1 MDLLIKRFFV
11 ITLWVVISGHPQGH
25 LKPLG
30 SHMIPRTDIDVVERF
45 LSPWEF
51 YDKYVNPS
59 QPLLMK
65 NVLENEKIP
74 AYYKW
79 SDDYLREHFG
89 EETVQIELGKKE
101 DRKNGKEISFK
112 FSRFIDNYKDMDIY
126 MVHDLPKSMEEEFHL
141 PLSLCCGGFQ
151 KVINSVVTWFSSGST
166 KSVLHTDDQ
175 DNINCLLDGKK
186 DLILFDKKYKP
197 LIEADGWNFD
207 GSYSDIDV
215 DAVDMYKFPNINK
228 IPWYQ
233 VNLTKG
239 DCFYIP
245 YHWFHQVYS
254 HSGRNFA
261 TNVWFGNLRWFN
273 DTDCQTFNITDRTLI
288 PVSKFAKTAE
298 IEQYRSIII
307 RMFEF
312 DKYVSRDIFKEEFSV
327 VDNLDK
333 IYDDI
338 DADKNGDV
346 SFEEMYAF
354 TDKDVLIKLAMT
366 TEYSEA
372 EDESDENLERS
383 HEEL

>member
-1 MDLLIKRFFV
+1 
-11 ITLWVVISGHPQGH
+11 
-25 LKPLG
+25 
-30 SHMIPRTDIDVVERF
+30 MIPRTDIDVVERF

-126 MVHDLPKSMEEEFHL
+126 MFHL
-141 PLSLCCGGFQ
+141 PLSLYCGGFQ

-197 LIEADGWNFD
+197 LIEADGWNVD

-228 IPWYQ
+228 FPWYQ

-245 YHWFHQVYS
+245 YQ
-254 HSGRNFA
+254 
-261 TNVWFGNLRWFN
+261 
-273 DTDCQTFNITDRTLI
+273 
-288 PVSKFAKTAE
+288 
-298 IEQYRSIII
+298 SIII

-312 DKYVSRDIFKEEFSV
+312 DKSVSRDRFKEEFSV

-346 SFEEMYAF
+346 SFEEMYAY